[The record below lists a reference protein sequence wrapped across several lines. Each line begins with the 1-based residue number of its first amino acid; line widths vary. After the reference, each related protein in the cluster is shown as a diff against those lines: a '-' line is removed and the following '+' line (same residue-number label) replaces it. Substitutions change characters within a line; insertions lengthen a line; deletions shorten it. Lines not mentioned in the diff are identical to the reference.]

1 MSAPQDPKKV
11 NPRLEQAGASDE
23 AIQNIHSVLL
33 REKQEPTEEQ
43 RMTPMI
49 MLGILGFV
57 SAMIFFVCVYLVHFR
72 GGLNPGFDFFDA
84 ALVYDERFK
93 EIAKDTGPAKAVD
106 PIVAGR
112 RLYATMGCIQ
122 CHGAAGAGTPGMF
135 PPLAKSEW
143 VEGSEERL
151 VRILLN
157 GMNGPVTVKGNVYN
171 GAMPAFKDQ
180 FNDEKLAHVLTFIRQ
195 EWGNAA
201 PAIAPE
207 KVAEIRKATAARG
220 AKPWTEAE
228 LLAIP

>member
-1 MSAPQDPKKV
+1 MSAPQDPKKI

-57 SAMIFFVCVYLVHFR
+57 SAMIFFVCVYIVHYR
-72 GGLNPGFDFFDA
+72 ADFDPLA
-84 ALVYDERFK
+84 YDERFK

-106 PIVAGR
+106 PVAAGQK
-112 RLYATMGCIQ
+112 LYASMGCIG
-122 CHGAAGAGTPGMF
+122 CHGPSGAGAGAAPMGF

-151 VRILLN
+151 IRILLN
-157 GMNGPVTVKGNVYN
+157 GLNGNVTVKGNVYN
-171 GAMPAFKDQ
+171 GNMPAHRDNY
-180 FNDEKLAHVLTFIRQ
+180 NDLKIAQVLTYIRQ
-195 EWGNAA
+195 AWGNAA

-207 KVAEIRKATAARG
+207 KVAEIRKATADRG

>member
-1 MSAPQDPKKV
+1 MSAPQDPKKI

-23 AIQNIHSVLL
+23 AIQNVHSVLL

-49 MLGILGFV
+49 MLGVLGFV
-57 SAMIFFVCVYLVHFR
+57 SAMVFFVCIYLVHFR
-72 GGLNPGFDFFDA
+72 GGLNPGFGFSDA

-93 EIAKDTGPAKAVD
+93 EIAQDTGPAKAVD
-106 PIVAGR
+106 PVVAGKK
-112 RLYATMGCIQ
+112 LYTANCVA
-122 CHGAAGAGTPGMF
+122 CHQANGNGLPGAF

-151 VRILLN
+151 VRILLH
-157 GMNGPVTVKGNVYN
+157 GLSGPVTVKGNTYN

-180 FNDEKLAHVLTFIRQ
+180 FNDEKIAHVLTFIRQ

-201 PAIAPE
+201 PAITAE
-207 KVAEIRKATAARG
+207 KVAEIRKATADRG
-220 AKPWTEAE
+220 AKPWSEAE
-228 LLAIP
+228 LLALP

>member
-1 MSAPQDPKKV
+1 MSSTPDPKKI

-23 AIQNIHSVLL
+23 SIQVVHSVLL

-57 SAMIFFVCVYLVHFR
+57 STMIFFICVYIVHHR
-72 GGLNPGFDFFDA
+72 AGFDPLA
-84 ALVYDERFK
+84 YDERFTG
-93 EIAKDTGPAKAVD
+93 ISQDTGPAKPVD
-106 PIVAGR
+106 PIVAGQK
-112 RLYATMGCIQ
+112 LYTANCVACHQTNGMGL
-122 CHGAAGAGTPGMF
+122 AGAF

-151 VRILLN
+151 VRILLQ
-157 GMNGPVTVKGNVYN
+157 GLNGPIKVKGNTYN

-180 FNDEKLAHVLTFIRQ
+180 FNDDKIAHVLTYIRQ
-195 EWGNAA
+195 AWGNAA

-207 KVAEIRKATAARG
+207 KVAELRKATAARG
-220 AKPWTEAE
+220 AKPWTEPE
-228 LLAIP
+228 LLALP